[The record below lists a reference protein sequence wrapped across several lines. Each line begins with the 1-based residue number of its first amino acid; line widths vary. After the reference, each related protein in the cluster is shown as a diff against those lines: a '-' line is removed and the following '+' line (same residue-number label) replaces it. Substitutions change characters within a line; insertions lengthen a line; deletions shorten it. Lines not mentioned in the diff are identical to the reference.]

1 MPQDQDSNHGD
12 GGSKQGVA
20 ALERALSIL
29 GCFTAEDKGLTLTE
43 IADRT
48 GLYKSTILRLC
59 ESLRKFGYIVRFGN
73 GRFVLGGAIF
83 RLGNIYQRS
92 FDVGEL
98 VVPIL
103 TRLAQDVRE
112 GASLWIREGD
122 HRVCLY
128 RAEAPG
134 GIRATS
140 AQVGER
146 WPLERGGSASTVLK
160 AFFDSP
166 GARYDKVRRAGVA
179 VSLGEFVPELAAVS
193 CPVFSP
199 GRQLIG
205 ALSVG
210 GFRSR
215 FTKTAIARFQA
226 RLLAAAREITDTLD
240 DDGLRPRDNRRK
252 PDGRRAHRP
261 GLDD

>member
-1 MPQDQDSNHGD
+1 MPQDQASNHGD

-48 GLYKSTILRLC
+48 GFYKSTILRLC
-59 ESLRKFGYIVRFGN
+59 KSLRKFGYIVRLGN

-83 RLGNIYQRS
+83 RLGHIYQRS
-92 FDVGEL
+92 FDLGGL

-103 TRLAQDVRE
+103 TKLAQDVRE

-122 HRVCLY
+122 YRVCLY

-160 AFFDSP
+160 AFLNSP
-166 GARYDKVRRAGVA
+166 EHATT
-179 VSLGEFVPELAAVS
+179 
-193 CPVFSP
+193 
-199 GRQLIG
+199 
-205 ALSVG
+205 
-210 GFRSR
+210 RSD
-215 FTKTAIARFQA
+215 AP
-226 RLLAAAREITDTLD
+226 
-240 DDGLRPRDNRRK
+240 GLRFLLGNSSRSW
-252 PDGRRAHRP
+252 RP
-261 GLDD
+261 SPVPSFHPSGNLSAL

>member
-1 MPQDQDSNHGD
+1 MPLSCRGTRRHSRDQRASRGTL
-12 GGSKQGVA
+12 A
-20 ALERALSIL
+20 ARAWRIRIH
-29 GCFTAEDKGLTLTE
+29 CP
-43 IADRT
+43 
-48 GLYKSTILRLC
+48 
-59 ESLRKFGYIVRFGN
+59 
-73 GRFVLGGAIF
+73 
-83 RLGNIYQRS
+83 QS
-92 FDVGEL
+92 F
-98 VVPIL
+98 
-103 TRLAQDVRE
+103 
-112 GASLWIREGD
+112 
-122 HRVCLY
+122 
-128 RAEAPG
+128 
-134 GIRATS
+134 
-140 AQVGER
+140 
-146 WPLERGGSASTVLK
+146 
-160 AFFDSP
+160 FNSP

-252 PDGRRAHRP
+252 PDGPRAHRP